1 MMAGIAGTESRVQNR
16 GDGSRG
22 QEKKVP
28 PVPKIQRASASD
40 IAASIASVHEFV
52 DSTPENPRSYP
63 PEGERPVCDAA
74 SLTSALPGLSA
85 RLHTFN
91 SSPKYL

>member
-52 DSTPENPRSYP
+52 DSTPQIPDPTRPKENAPFATP
-63 PEGERPVCDAA
+63 
-74 SLTSALPGLSA
+74 LP
-85 RLHTFN
+85 
-91 SSPKYL
+91 